1 MVSDAQLLFWLVS
14 AGIYLLAS
22 AGLVPFVAR
31 EKNRSGIGW
40 VVSSLLFSPLL
51 ALIALAA
58 LPPGTADEPVSSFDA
73 ELRRR

>member
-1 MVSDAQLLFWLVS
+1 VTLDAPFVFLVFS
-14 AGIYLLAS
+14 CLIYLLAS
-22 AGLVPFVAR
+22 GGLVPFVAR
-31 EKNRSGIGW
+31 AKNRSGIGW
-40 VVSSLLFSPLL
+40 MVSSLLFSPLL